1 MTITFKQL
9 TLFIISF
16 FLCLSL
22 QAVDFPNR
30 PVKIIVPFAPGGTL
44 DVTARL
50 IAAKLHD
57 TWGQAVVVENKLGGN
72 GAIGA
77 DFVVRSPPDGYTLMY
92 NGTLIVVTQQLQKV
106 NFDILKDL
114 VGVVQPA
121 IYYHVLGVN
130 AKLGVNN
137 LNELIELA
145 KKQPGHLN
153 YGSGGMGSSLH
164 LYMERMKSLTK
175 VDIAHIP
182 YKGSA
187 PAMQALMSGEV
198 DMVFDTSFSMIPLI
212 KSGRVKPIVVSGDK
226 RLDSLPNVP
235 TLESYFPSLSEE
247 PGWHGIF
254 APNATP
260 KAVVQKIANDV
271 KAIVTSQ
278 DMINRFKEMEF
289 QSTGVGPD
297 AFSEIIKKDF
307 DTWGKLIREN
317 NIHSD

>member
-1 MTITFKQL
+1 MNSILKNSVLFLVTI
-9 TLFIISF
+9 LFF
-16 FLCLSL
+16 WKA
-22 QAVDFPNR
+22 QAIDFPNR

-50 IAAKLHD
+50 IAVKLHD
-57 TWGQAVVVENKLGGN
+57 LWGQAVIVENRLGGN

-77 DFVVRSPPDGYTLMY
+77 EYVVRSPADGYTLMY

-114 VGVVQPA
+114 VGVVQPV
-121 IYYHVLGVN
+121 IYYHVLGVS

-137 LNELIELA
+137 LNELIDLA

-164 LYMERMKSLTK
+164 LYMERLKSLTK

-198 DMVFDTSFSMIPLI
+198 AMVFDTSFSMIPLVR
-212 KSGRVKPIVVSGDK
+212 SGRVKPIVVSGDK
-226 RLDSLPNVP
+226 RLESLPNVP
-235 TLESYFPSLSEE
+235 TMESYFPSLNEE

-254 APNATP
+254 APSATP
-260 KAVVQKIANDV
+260 KPVIFKIANDV
-271 KAIVTSQ
+271 KVIVTSP

-289 QSTGVGPD
+289 QSTGTGPEV
-297 AFSEIIKKDF
+297 FGENIKRDF